1 MKQLLNRLTQSPRVV
16 SVSLLITLACA
27 TYTASAHHGWSGY
40 TEDFNMTAQ
49 VVNLRFGNPHDQIWV
64 EDEQGSEWNFLLAP
78 PARNRKFGFDENIIA
93 IGDTVDIF
101 GQRSKT
107 ETEGKVHVM
116 KNATGDTIYTYYY
129 DSGQTSLERQG
140 R

>member
-1 MKQLLNRLTQSPRVV
+1 MKNLLNRTTHNIRALSA
-16 SVSLLITLACA
+16 SLFLTLACIVP
-27 TYTASAHHGWSGY
+27 TASAHHGWSGY
-40 TEDFNMTAQ
+40 TEDFNMTAK
-49 VVNLRFGNPHDQIWV
+49 VVNLRFANPHDQIWV
-64 EDEQGSEWNFLLAP
+64 EDEQGNEWNFLLAP

-93 IGDTVDIF
+93 IGDSVDIF

-107 ETEGKVHVM
+107 KTEGKIHVL